1 MTPPHSSSSDSSAII
16 GIDVGSTSV
25 RAIAFD
31 VTGHRLAVGSRPTP
45 LRRLETGGEYDPDAL
60 FAAAVD
66 ALSDV
71 SSELNGRPVAGI
83 AATSIG
89 ESCVLVDE
97 AGRSLAPS
105 IAWYDKRTL
114 PQTQSIERALGRERI
129 FEITGHAAEPIFTLT
144 KLLWMREHWPDALT
158 GARRVLMIAD
168 WIAFRLCGVMASEPM
183 LASRT
188 LYFDIRD
195 RCWSGELLAL
205 AGLNDRLPAPLK
217 PSGTALGPLRSEVL
231 SQTGLAGKPVVG
243 VGGHD
248 HIVGAMV
255 AGLLGEGLVVDS
267 AGTAEGLMTAAPS
280 PLMDPDTIRRG
291 YVQGAIETDRRFSY
305 VVGGIFSSGGAME
318 WLRSVLGDPSQ
329 QGLIAEASKIPPG
342 RHGVVF
348 LPHLVNSPPPEPDPS
363 ARGAFVGITP
373 TVTPAALYRAVL
385 EGLALQSRMLLD
397 GMCSLTGVSP
407 VNHIRL
413 IGGVTRNY
421 LFVSIKANA
430 FGRPVG
436 AIDEPETT
444 ALGAALLAGV
454 AAGIYPTFDAA
465 VGGLRLKERIVE
477 PDSDSRFYDELRT
490 TVFSSLHERLR
501 PINERLD
508 RLFALRQSS

>member
-305 VVGGIFSSGGAME
+305 VVGGIFSSGAAPRKSAAKSSTRSSTPSGTSVSSLATRPDRGGIE
-318 WLRSVLGDPSQ
+318 NSAWQAWRSV
-329 QGLIAEASKIPPG
+329 
-342 RHGVVF
+342 
-348 LPHLVNSPPPEPDPS
+348 
-363 ARGAFVGITP
+363 
-373 TVTPAALYRAVL
+373 PAASGKQPAARARS
-385 EGLALQSRMLLD
+385 ERAWCIRRDHTHRDAGGALS
-397 GMCSLTGVSP
+397 GS
-407 VNHIRL
+407 
-413 IGGVTRNY
+413 
-421 LFVSIKANA
+421 A
-430 FGRPVG
+430 
-436 AIDEPETT
+436 
-444 ALGAALLAGV
+444 
-454 AAGIYPTFDAA
+454 
-465 VGGLRLKERIVE
+465 
-477 PDSDSRFYDELRT
+477 
-490 TVFSSLHERLR
+490 
-501 PINERLD
+501 
-508 RLFALRQSS
+508 